1 MEGVQ
6 NQLCCRY
13 INQLPASCLRET
25 KSMHEN
31 VPRTTTAPFL
41 KIEAPSPDKAN
52 MDGKSAYVG
61 MMLKVDTQAIL
72 LTTE

>member
-1 MEGVQ
+1 
-6 NQLCCRY
+6 
-13 INQLPASCLRET
+13 
-25 KSMHEN
+25 MHEN

-41 KIEAPSPDKAN
+41 RIEAPSPDKAN
-52 MDGKSAYVG
+52 MDGKSAYVD